1 MIKSLN
7 QRSKHFNQLD
17 GLRCIAVAI
26 VLISHWLR
34 YKAVDLV
41 PLGSMGVNLFF
52 VLSGFLITR
61 ILLISKEEN
70 GGKAIWPPIKHFYL
84 RRTLRIFPIYYLTII
99 FLALINFPS
108 TRENIAWLLTYTF
121 NIKIS
126 LLSASVNNSVGFLFH
141 LWSLSVEEQFYIFFP
156 LLLFLIPKS
165 KIKSFIYSVILF
177 GVASRLILYVL
188 AAPKD
193 SLYGLMPCCLDAFGI
208 GALLAY
214 YMLYEL
220 ELLERILRNNYIF
233 LIAVIMFV
241 SDIIFSRIYISGYTE
256 GRTIVERF
264 LFSVCCFWLVG
275 KASLDSYKGVTKRF
289 LENKAVVYLGK
300 ISYGIYIYHY
310 FIFTLLN
317 NYLDPF
323 LRKHFHWK
331 SVFPFDNILGIN
343 NLVVTTLFLF
353 LVTIAVASLS
363 WHFIEKPINR
373 LKERIRY

>member
-208 GALLAY
+208 GALL
-214 YMLYEL
+214 
-220 ELLERILRNNYIF
+220 
-233 LIAVIMFV
+233 
-241 SDIIFSRIYISGYTE
+241 
-256 GRTIVERF
+256 
-264 LFSVCCFWLVG
+264 
-275 KASLDSYKGVTKRF
+275 
-289 LENKAVVYLGK
+289 
-300 ISYGIYIYHY
+300 
-310 FIFTLLN
+310 
-317 NYLDPF
+317 
-323 LRKHFHWK
+323 
-331 SVFPFDNILGIN
+331 
-343 NLVVTTLFLF
+343 
-353 LVTIAVASLS
+353 
-363 WHFIEKPINR
+363 
-373 LKERIRY
+373 